1 MLLIA
6 EQTDIH
12 EVSGIDHR
20 SMGGNA
26 SIFYLSGKHWL
37 DVTNQNFWQDF
48 LIIAFLIQLAEAMIV
63 TCSID
68 DENLIPELIH
78 KLCQTHGKFFVADGS
93 EMFCLIVSWIIAKA
107 ESTRIT
113 PSSNAISDGDAI
125 VTKFKIEAA
134 HSVAKKRTQ
143 HIERCYLNSATSLL
157 W

>member
-78 KLCQTHGKFFVADGS
+78 KLCQTHGKFFVAGWLG
-93 EMFCLIVSWIIAKA
+93 EVL
-107 ESTRIT
+107 
-113 PSSNAISDGDAI
+113 SDRFLDNCQGGI
-125 VTKFKIEAA
+125 HA
-134 HSVAKKRTQ
+134 H
-143 HIERCYLNSATSLL
+143 NSQ
-157 W
+157 